1 MTDKCPHGTP
11 LTEDCGKCRA
21 EVERMRTGYVPPAR
35 IFSGDYSRDMWAK
48 VNAITDPEALEAV
61 YFVCCRLQE
70 FESYVRGKLGEAS

>member
-1 MTDKCPHGTP
+1 MAD
-11 LTEDCGKCRA
+11 
-21 EVERMRTGYVPPAR
+21 PADHVR

-70 FESYVRGKLGEAS
+70 FEARFERLAKQHGEPRG